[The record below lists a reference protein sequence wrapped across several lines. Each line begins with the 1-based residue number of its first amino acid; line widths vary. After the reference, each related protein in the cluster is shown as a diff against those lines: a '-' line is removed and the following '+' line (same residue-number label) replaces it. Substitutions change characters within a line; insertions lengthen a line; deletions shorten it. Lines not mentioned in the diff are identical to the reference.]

1 MTQKESS
8 TAPRKRQGFIVTIG
22 DWLHM
27 VRFSH
32 TLFALPFALVGFTM
46 AWADGTEN
54 IWWKLLFMVLCMV
67 FARSAAM
74 GFNRIV
80 DRNIDALNAR
90 TAQREIPAG
99 KISLRDAWIM
109 VIACSVLFIVSAG
122 MLNTL
127 VLALSPLALAVVF
140 LYSYLKRYTWLCHFG
155 IGIALSLAPI
165 GAYLGAR
172 GVFNIYPIVLGIGVM
187 LWVAGFDIIYSL
199 QDIEFDRQH
208 RLHSI
213 PARFGLSP
221 AIRIASAASLLSAVP
236 IGIGTV
242 RYAPTPLGIASIGLF
257 FGAII
262 VQLLS
267 VKKDDLSNINGS
279 FMLRNGVASLLY
291 SLVAV
296 LAIVAR
302 SHVAA

>member
-1 MTQKESS
+1 
-8 TAPRKRQGFIVTIG
+8 
-22 DWLHM
+22 M

-80 DRNIDALNAR
+80 DRDIDALNAR

-99 KISLRDAWIM
+99 KISHRDAWIM
-109 VIACSVLFIVSAG
+109 VIACSALFIVSAG

-127 VLALSPLALAVVF
+127 VLALSPIALAVVF

-165 GAYLGAR
+165 GAYLGAQ

-199 QDIEFDRQH
+199 QDIEFDRQYH
-208 RLHSI
+208 LHSI
-213 PARFGLSP
+213 PSRFGLTP
-221 AIRIASAASLLSAVP
+221 AIRIASAASLLSVIP
-236 IGIGTV
+236 IGIGTA

-257 FGAII
+257 FGAIV

-302 SHVAA
+302 SHAAA

>member
-1 MTQKESS
+1 M
-8 TAPRKRQGFIVTIG
+8 G

-46 AWADGTEN
+46 AWVDGTEN

-80 DRNIDALNAR
+80 DRDIDALNAR

-109 VIACSVLFIVSAG
+109 VIACSALFVISAG

-127 VLALSPLALAVVF
+127 VLALSPIALAVVF

-165 GAYLGAR
+165 GAYLGAQ

-221 AIRIASAASLLSAVP
+221 AIRIASAASLLSVIP
-236 IGIGTV
+236 IGVSTV
-242 RYAPTPLGIASIGLF
+242 RYTPTPLGIASIGLF
-257 FGAII
+257 FGAIV

-302 SHVAA
+302 SHAAA

>member
-1 MTQKESS
+1 
-8 TAPRKRQGFIVTIG
+8 
-22 DWLHM
+22 
-27 VRFSH
+27 
-32 TLFALPFALVGFTM
+32 
-46 AWADGTEN
+46 
-54 IWWKLLFMVLCMV
+54 
-67 FARSAAM
+67 M

-80 DRNIDALNAR
+80 DRDIDALNAR

-109 VIACSVLFIVSAG
+109 VIVCSALFIVSAG

-127 VLALSPLALAVVF
+127 VLALSPIALAVVF

-208 RLHSI
+208 HLHSI
-213 PARFGLSP
+213 PARFGLTP
-221 AIRIASAASLLSAVP
+221 AIRIASAASLLSVIP
-236 IGIGTV
+236 IGIGTA

-257 FGAII
+257 FGAIV

-302 SHVAA
+302 SHAAA

>member
-1 MTQKESS
+1 
-8 TAPRKRQGFIVTIG
+8 
-22 DWLHM
+22 M

-54 IWWKLLFMVLCMV
+54 IWWELLFMVLCMV

-80 DRNIDALNAR
+80 DRDIDALNAR

-109 VIACSVLFIVSAG
+109 VIACSALFVVSAG

-127 VLALSPLALAVVF
+127 VLALSPIALAVVF

-221 AIRIASAASLLSAVP
+221 AIRIASAASLLSVIP
-236 IGIGTV
+236 IGVGTV

-257 FGAII
+257 FGAIV

-302 SHVAA
+302 SHAAA